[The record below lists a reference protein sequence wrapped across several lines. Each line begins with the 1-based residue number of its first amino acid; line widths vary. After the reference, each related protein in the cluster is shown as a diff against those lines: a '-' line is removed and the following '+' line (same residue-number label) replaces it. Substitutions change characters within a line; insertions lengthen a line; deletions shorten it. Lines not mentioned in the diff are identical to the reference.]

1 MAHTTWQNWSG
12 AVTCRPVDIIYP
24 TSVEEIV
31 AALQAA
37 GREGYTLRPV
47 GSGHSFTPLAVT
59 DARLLS
65 LDHFQGVESVDV
77 GRGVAVVRGGT
88 KLKAL
93 GAALRQQGVAQENLG
108 DIDAQSIAGA
118 ISTGT
123 HGTGLRFPGLAA
135 QTEALT
141 LVTAGGE
148 VVECSADHNPE
159 LFKAAAI
166 SLGSLGI
173 IARLALRVIPAFNM
187 RYISRRATLDHCLE
201 NLTRYQQEHRHFEF
215 YWFPYSPY
223 TQLKLL
229 DETSDA
235 PTPQGVGVAFNK
247 VILENVVLKIVSEA
261 CRFWPRLTPAVGR
274 LAGRLA
280 PTFEEVNASHRVLAT
295 VRWVRFNEMEYNIP
309 LEAFPETIRAI
320 QQLIERRRFAVH
332 FPIECRFVRGDDRW
346 LSPAY
351 GRDSAYIA
359 VHMYKGMP
367 HEAYFRAVEE
377 ILQSAGGRP
386 HWGKM
391 HTMTPT
397 QLADRYPR
405 WHDFLRL
412 RAQLDPDGRLLNPYL
427 RRLFGLDASP
437 AGV

>member
-1 MAHTTWQNWSG
+1 MAHHKWQNWSG
-12 AVTCRPVDIIYP
+12 AVSCRPAEILYP
-24 TSVEEIV
+24 TSLEEIV
-31 AALQAA
+31 AAVQDARRDGA
-37 GREGYTLRPV
+37 TLRPV
-47 GSGHSFTPLAVT
+47 GAGHSFTPLAAT
-59 DARLLS
+59 DDRLLS
-65 LDHFQGVESVDV
+65 LDYYQGVESVDTAQ
-77 GRGVAVVRGGT
+77 GVAVVRGGA

-93 GAALRQQGVAQENLG
+93 GAALRQHGVAQENLG

-123 HGTGLRFPGLAA
+123 HGTGLRFPGIAA
-135 QTEALT
+135 QAVGLT
-141 LVTAGGE
+141 LVTAAGE
-148 VVECSADHNPE
+148 VVECSANHNPE
-159 LFKAAAI
+159 LFQAAAI

-173 IARLALRVIPAFNM
+173 IARLALRVVPAFNM
-187 RYISRRATLDHCLE
+187 RYISQRATLDHCLD
-201 NLTRYQQEHRHFEF
+201 NLAHYQQAHRHFEF

-229 DETSDA
+229 DETPDP
-235 PTPQGVGVAFNK
+235 PTPQGLGVAFNK

-261 CRFWPRLTPAVGR
+261 CRLWPRLTPAVGR

-280 PTFEEVNASHRVLAT
+280 PTFAEVNASHRVLAT

-320 QQLIERRRFAVH
+320 QALIERRRFAVH
-332 FPIECRFVRGDDRW
+332 FPIECRFVRGDDLW
-346 LSPAY
+346 LSPAH

-367 HEAYFRAVEE
+367 YETYFRAVEE
-377 ILQSAGGRP
+377 ILQGVGGRP

-412 RAQLDPDGRLLNPYL
+412 RAQLDPDGRWLNPYL
-427 RRLFGLDASP
+427 RRLFGLE
-437 AGV
+437 GGG